1 MLFNFKQTTR
11 PNKHNDKSPPT
22 NLKMQNTVSKAM
34 ASASMIALASA
45 HGFIISPSPR
55 MPGSAMADTCGEQ
68 MYNNQMGDNYGNVQG
83 QLQVTN
89 GQDDY
94 DAAACKVWLCK
105 GYKYDDNTDN
115 VQEYSVGQE
124 VDIEVDIRAPHT
136 GVANVSVVST
146 SSDSIL
152 GSALMSWDEYGS
164 NAYTIPEDQEKFSI
178 TIPEEA
184 SECSSPGDCV
194 IQWFWDAADIN
205 QTYESCIDFVVGG
218 GSGGSG
224 SGSGSSP
231 PSGGASNGTAS
242 TAPSSPTSSAVASST
257 ASASSTSAAEPS
269 TPVTPTEDDEEADST
284 CEVVYVTVPAAAET
298 PARRH
303 KRHTR
308 RSHHN

>member
-1 MLFNFKQTTR
+1 
-11 PNKHNDKSPPT
+11 
-22 NLKMQNTVSKAM
+22 MQNTVSKVM

-45 HGFIISPSPR
+45 HGFILSPAPR
-55 MPGSAMADTCGEQ
+55 MPGSAMSDACGQQ

-94 DAAACKVWLCK
+94 DAAACDVWLCK

-115 VQEYSVGQE
+115 VQEYTVGQE
-124 VDIEVDIRAPHT
+124 VDISVDIRAPHT

-146 SSDSIL
+146 SSGSVL
-152 GSALMSWDEYGS
+152 GSALKSWDEYGS
-164 NAYTIPEDQEKFSI
+164 NAYTIPEDQKEFSI
-178 TIPEEA
+178 TIPDEA

-224 SGSGSSP
+224 SGSS
-231 PSGGASNGTAS
+231 PSGGTSNGTAS
-242 TAPSSPTSSAVASST
+242 TAPSSPASSAVASST
-257 ASASSTSAAEPS
+257 AAASTSSAAEPT
-269 TPVTPTEDDEEADST
+269 TPVTPTEESEEADST
-284 CEVVYVTVPAAAET
+284 CEVVYVTASAAAET

-308 RSHHN
+308 RARRHN